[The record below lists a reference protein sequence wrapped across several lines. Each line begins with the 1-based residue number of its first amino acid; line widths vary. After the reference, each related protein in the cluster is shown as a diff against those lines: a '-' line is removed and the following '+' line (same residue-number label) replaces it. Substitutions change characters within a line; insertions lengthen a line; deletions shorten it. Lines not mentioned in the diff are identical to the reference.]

1 MDRRTEESCNLKGN
15 LGFSLRD
22 GINTKEQT
30 VLKLIKNTF
39 EGEDMQTQCSV
50 AGYRIE
56 LFSYFHN
63 YRFAIEFDKIGLNNI
78 NIDHERKGRKEVEKE
93 LCCDF
98 IRINPD
104 KQNLKKYKKSTK
116 KSFIDKISKRHVQK
130 R

>member
-1 MDRRTEESCNLKGN
+1 MQCRRLQNWS
-15 LGFSLRD
+15 
-22 GINTKEQT
+22 
-30 VLKLIKNTF
+30 
-39 EGEDMQTQCSV
+39 
-50 AGYRIE
+50 

-78 NIDHERKGRKEVEKE
+78 NIDHERKGQKEVEKE